1 MIQNDKDT
9 DKMGKM
15 IAYQVRAI
23 SLNVWRESVRDR
35 LLHLL
40 AASGILL
47 IFSALV
53 LGEMA
58 IGERQRVIQNCGLF
72 VIGLWGLVTV
82 IYTGSNILKR
92 EIRQKTIY
100 MVLSRPVTRPVFLI
114 GKFFGSV
121 SVLFSL
127 FCVLAAAWLILLQL
141 FSVPLRWTHLISLAF
156 IFGEWVLLAAL
167 SLFFASFTSP
177 ILHNFFLI
185 GLTFLGHWSNDLY
198 IFSENTHSQGL
209 KILLKCIFYILPNL
223 EALNFRE
230 AALYNLTVSNALLA
244 EGAIVLLG
252 WTLSALFAANL
263 IFMKRK
269 LI

>member
-1 MIQNDKDT
+1 MKT
-9 DKMGKM
+9 VLAHKLWA
-15 IAYQVRAI
+15 IA
-23 SLNVWRESVRDR
+23 LNVWREAIRDR

-40 AASGILL
+40 AGSGILL

-58 IGERQRVIQNCGLF
+58 VGERGRVLQNSGFF

-82 IYTGSNILKR
+82 IYIGSNILKR

-114 GKFFGSV
+114 GKFFGTV
-121 SVLFSL
+121 SVLFCL
-127 FCVLAAAWLILLQL
+127 FCILVAAWMFLLQL
-141 FSVPLRWTHLISLAF
+141 FSVPIRTQHMISLFF
-156 IFGEWVLLAAL
+156 IFGEWMLLAAL

-185 GLTFLGHWSNDLY
+185 GITFLGHWSNDLY
-198 IFSENTHSQGL
+198 IFSQNTQALWL
-209 KILLKCIFYILPNL
+209 KTLLKSIYYILPNL

-230 AALYNLTVSNALLA
+230 MALYNQHVANSMLA
-244 EGAIVLLG
+244 EGALVLLG
-252 WTLSALFAANL
+252 WIVCALFAANV

-269 LI
+269 LL